1 MSDSNIAKLRL
12 KKEAWCAN
20 GCRIS
25 TRTNGEG
32 YVVTDL
38 ITRKYHILNAS
49 KEILKELYPEN

>member
-1 MSDSNIAKLRL
+1 MSEGTFAKLRL
-12 KKEAWCAN
+12 KKETWYSK

-32 YVVTDL
+32 YVITDL